1 MINRTFN
8 RFAALAV
15 LFVLALAGKANAQSV
30 SVSGAAIA
38 PGNQT
43 VTCSLLAYVNGTT
56 VTGNAKFQF
65 ATCYFTGYSEMIGTP
80 TVDSK
85 GTIRNTIRA
94 YGWIINN
101 ATNASVKTIA
111 TVYVTQAPGSK
122 GSVMLSFSQYDTAM
136 TLAANLATPGAA
148 LTSTALPAN
157 VVLTLRTGGT
167 SLTE

>member
-15 LFVLALAGKANAQSV
+15 LFVLALAGKADAQSV

-65 ATCYFTGYSEMIGTP
+65 ATCYFTGYSEALGTP

-85 GTIRNTIRA
+85 GTVRNTVKA

-101 ATNASVKTIA
+101 TTNASVKTIA
-111 TVYVTQAPGSK
+111 TITVTQAPGSK
-122 GSVMLSFSQYDTAM
+122 GSVMLQFSQYNTTK
-136 TLAANLATPGAA
+136 TLAANVAAPGAA
-148 LTSTALPAN
+148 LTNVAIPAN
-157 VVLTLRTGGT
+157 VTLALRSGGT
-167 SLTE
+167 TIY